1 MTQPHG
7 RPLPG
12 ELHVW
17 WLPVPPGTSSGRA
30 RSVLDAAETERAG
43 RVRRPERRHRFV
55 LAHAGLRLLCGR
67 YLGTAPGEV
76 AFERA
81 PCPRCGAG
89 HGRPRL
95 RDAGGLHFSMAHS
108 GTAVLYAFSTAPVG
122 VDLEAAPA
130 RPGLERTVGA
140 WLHPGE
146 RRQLH
151 RFPQAER
158 PGAFL
163 RLWVRKEAYLKG
175 IGTGIAH
182 GVNGPPGSYDDEWAL
197 LDLGA
202 PEGFVAAAA
211 VRGGAPKTLRCSSL
225 SPSAVARG
233 TGAGTGT
240 AVWSSVREAA
250 GEVPRSLLAKVASWP
265 APGGDGMERTPN

>member
-30 RSVLDAAETERAG
+30 RSVLDPAETERAG
-43 RVRRPERRHRFV
+43 RLLRPERRHRFV

-67 YLGTAPGEV
+67 YLGAAPSEV
-76 AFERA
+76 TFERA
-81 PCPRCGAG
+81 PCPLCGAG

-95 RDAGGLHFSMAHS
+95 RDGGGLHFSMAHS
-108 GTAVLYAFSTAPVG
+108 GTAVLYAFSTSHVG
-122 VDLEAAPA
+122 VDVEAAPA
-130 RPGLERTVGA
+130 RPGLERTVGG

-146 RRQLH
+146 RQELH
-151 RFPQAER
+151 RLRQAER
-158 PGAFL
+158 PSALL

-182 GVNGPPGSYDDEWAL
+182 GVGGPPGSYDDAWAL

-202 PEGFVAAAA
+202 PGGFVAAAA
-211 VRGGAPKTLRCSSL
+211 VRGGAPGTLRSSSL
-225 SPSAVARG
+225 SPSAV
-233 TGAGTGT
+233 TMTT
-240 AVWSSVREAA
+240 S
-250 GEVPRSLLAKVASWP
+250 P
-265 APGGDGMERTPN
+265 